1 MNKLKE
7 LYLKYKEIINYLFFG
22 VLATVVSLGVKYLLL
37 FTILDATN
45 AFELQLS
52 VIISWFAACTFA
64 YITNRLWVF
73 ESKSK
78 EIIKEVTKFF
88 TSRLVTLGLEMLIM
102 FIFVTALG
110 LNSDIWVIVWTLVA
124 QIVVIVGN
132 YILSKLLVFKNKK
145 KEEEGKK

>member
-1 MNKLKE
+1 MKKIKE

-22 VLATVVSLGVKYLLL
+22 GLATVVSLGVKYLLL
-37 FTILDATN
+37 FTILDASN

-78 EIIKEVTKFF
+78 EIVKEIAKFF
-88 TSRLVTLGLEMLIM
+88 TSRIVTLGLEMLIM

-124 QIVVIVGN
+124 QVVVIVGN
-132 YILSKLLVFKNKK
+132 YILSKLLVFKKKK
-145 KEEEGKK
+145 KEE

>member
-1 MNKLKE
+1 MQKLEE
-7 LYLKYKEIINYLFFG
+7 LYFKYKEIINYLFFG

-37 FTILDATN
+37 FTILDAAN

-102 FIFVTALG
+102 FIFVTVLG

-132 YILSKLLVFKNKK
+132 YVLSKLLVFKSKK
-145 KEEEGKK
+145 KEEK

>member
-1 MNKLKE
+1 MNKIKE

-37 FTILDATN
+37 FTILDAAN

-78 EIIKEVTKFF
+78 EILKEITKFF

-102 FIFVTALG
+102 FVFVTALG

-145 KEEEGKK
+145 KEEK